1 MKQNN
6 AIIKYPSRPKRDT
19 HQEEKDT
26 KTTVICNL
34 RQISL
39 SSSSSNQIR
48 QYAIHFEP
56 AIAEDN
62 FIDAFSSFPL
72 SAHKRGTSTG
82 YRKTC
87 LMSGVCLCLLSFT
100 HSQCSQVR
108 FQNLVCGRPV
118 FQFLFHACDRIAS
131 ESCAL
136 ACTATRE
143 SGNA

>member
-1 MKQNN
+1 MRIYDYRCLLFLCYHSYKGISYE
-6 AIIKYPSRPKRDT
+6 AATGWRDSLCRCISWT
-19 HQEEKDT
+19 RDEKHMAEL
-26 KTTVICNL
+26 K
-34 RQISL
+34 
-39 SSSSSNQIR
+39 
-48 QYAIHFEP
+48 

-72 SAHKRGTSTG
+72 SAYKRGTSTG
-82 YRKTC
+82 YRKIC
-87 LMSGVCLCLLSFT
+87 LMTGVCLCLLLFT

-136 ACTATRE
+136 ACTATR
-143 SGNA
+143 AL